1 MDKTKQYL
9 VLNYS
14 TSPIGIATR
23 NENYVIEGGSDLEP
37 TSLPFTLDELF
48 QINANSNVFKTGA
61 LRFEKEYEKEIYE
74 ELRIRNWEDILTNE
88 QIEKIITKPT
98 IESLQKVIDITT
110 EMYFERIYGIYM
122 GLRNLG
128 VPISENVRYIMT
140 KRRKEF
146 AKNKRTTSIELTS
159 KNISNDMMAEDV
171 DSLKEQNEKLSK
183 QLEEMQKKMEDFMK
197 ASQTTE
203 NAISNGNEKLK
214 TMAVNEIKKTV
225 GRPKKK

>member
-197 ASQTTE
+197 ANQATE
-203 NAISNGNEKLK
+203 NAISNGNEEPK